1 MQDVLK
7 ALAHP
12 MRRDILAMLRSA
24 PCSAGV
30 IAEKFD
36 VTKPTVSGHLN
47 ILKDADLISQ
57 VRSGTTLTYHIRL
70 SVLEEALGGLMGMFD
85 IGLNKNSENENEN
98 S

>member
-12 MRRDILAMLRSA
+12 MRRDILAMLRAA
-24 PCSAGV
+24 PQNASE

-47 ILKDADLISQ
+47 ILKEAELIEQ

-70 SVLEEALGGLMGMFD
+70 SVLEEALGGLMGMLD
-85 IGLNKNSENENEN
+85 IGTEIGVKK
-98 S
+98 

>member
-1 MQDVLK
+1 MQEVLK

-12 MRRDILAMLRSA
+12 MRRDILAMLRTA
-24 PCSAGV
+24 PRNASE
-30 IAEKFD
+30 IAAKFD

-47 ILKDADLISQ
+47 ILKDAELIEQ

-85 IGLNKNSENENEN
+85 IGNETKKMGDE
-98 S
+98 

>member
-1 MQDVLK
+1 MQEVLK
-7 ALAHP
+7 ALGHP
-12 MRRDILAMLRSA
+12 MRRDILAMLRTA
-24 PCSAGV
+24 PRNAGE

-47 ILKDADLISQ
+47 ILKDAELIEQ

-85 IGLNKNSENENEN
+85 IGNNKDLEKK
-98 S
+98 